1 MDTTSARA
9 AGPVDTQSAPK
20 QQVPWTHNLLR
31 TGRPTPAQEVQRTQ
45 HPRGEATKTRAG
57 GPADST
63 STRRR
68 RRRSRETQHPRISSH
83 DLTGRAQEVQWTQHP
98 REQQVPRTHN
108 LLPWGSQEHTLP
120 KATPRREQVQWTHR
134 RVQRTP
140 SQVSRGGQGPQAQK
154 LKAAAAWLASPL
166 VN

>member
-57 GPADST
+57 GPVDST

-108 LLPWGSQEHTLP
+108 LLPGGP
-120 KATPRREQVQWTHR
+120 KNTPHPRRRHAGSRSSGLTGG
-134 RVQRTP
+134 
-140 SQVSRGGQGPQAQK
+140 SRGLPAK
-154 LKAAAAWLASPL
+154 SPAGAKGRKHKSSRRQPHGWPAH
-166 VN
+166 

>member
-68 RRRSRETQHPRISSH
+68 RRRSRETQHPRISSLAAH
-83 DLTGRAQEVQWTQHP
+83 TDADETKR
-98 REQQVPRTHN
+98 
-108 LLPWGSQEHTLP
+108 GSQEHTLP